1 VDAVFVVD
9 LEVTEQC
16 DDGAAIDKAENME
29 EVEFESHLRCLIWT
43 LLGFSKTSLLWGCGG
58 TF

>member
-1 VDAVFVVD
+1 MFVVVLD
-9 LEVTEQC
+9 VTEQC

-43 LLGFSKTSLLWGCGG
+43 LFGFSKISLLSGCGG
-58 TF
+58 RF